1 MKDFSVVTEIVVGRQ
16 KLRVFHQHL
25 QEEEWVKMMKSA
37 LDISEKHLITCI
49 IFFNCHDLSSWI
61 IIPDLN
67 LQRLTPMAKVY
78 DHLAYQNIV

>member
-25 QEEEWVKMMKSA
+25 QEEEWVKMMSA
-37 LDISEKHLITCI
+37 LDISGKLLITWLYN
-49 IFFNCHDLSSWI
+49 FWNCHDLSSWI

-78 DHLAYQNIV
+78 DHFAYQNIV